1 LIARGA
7 IKKPDGQ
14 HKEKVQH
21 VEFTGS
27 FEAEDEKSRTEM
39 INSKTTM
46 TFSILAIAAVVLLFG
61 SQQAL
66 AANLAGSGLVG
77 YGGYGHYHGHYG
89 HYHGH
94 YGHYHGHYGHYH
106 GHYGHYRR

>member
-61 SQQAL
+61 SQQASQL
-66 AANLAGSGLVG
+66 GWKRLSRL
-77 YGGYGHYHGHYG
+77 
-89 HYHGH
+89 
-94 YGHYHGHYGHYH
+94 
-106 GHYGHYRR
+106 RRLRTLPRTLRTL